1 MLIAEI
7 VEPSV
12 RRVRKPLAPPKPKP
26 KPLPKMPV
34 HPDARRSSKRPRP
47 FNEPKRKDQS

>member
-12 RRVRKPLAPPKPKP
+12 RRVRKPLAPPKP

-47 FNEPKRKDQS
+47 FNEPKSRNLS